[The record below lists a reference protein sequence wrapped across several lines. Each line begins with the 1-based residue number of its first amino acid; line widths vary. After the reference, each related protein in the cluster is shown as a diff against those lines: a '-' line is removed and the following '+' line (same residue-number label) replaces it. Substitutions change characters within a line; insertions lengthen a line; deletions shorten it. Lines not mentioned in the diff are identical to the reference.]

1 MIRCRHI
8 PIDLPPAA
16 AWYKQVRYTQKA
28 INSFSRNPFS
38 GAQQIYTWGA
48 GWWEVDVLLRPMRR
62 DNATDWQSYL
72 MSLHG
77 KEGTF
82 NFVDPVNGIIPRG
95 VWGGTPVVWNPTA
108 PNYYSGNAIWIGVYA
123 PNQLNVVRVGDW
135 FNIQNIGGLYQVT
148 ATSAKR
154 QRERPRLDRVL
165 AAASRARRLSWLA
178 GQICQRGRRLPLER

>member
-1 MIRCRHI
+1 M
-8 PIDLPPAA
+8 
-16 AWYKQVRYTQKA
+16 
-28 INSFSRNPFS
+28 
-38 GAQQIYTWGA
+38 
-48 GWWEVDVLLRPMRR
+48 LRPMRR

-82 NFVDPVNGIIPRG
+82 NLSDPVNGIIPRG

-135 FNIQNIGGLYQVT
+135 FNIANIGGLYQVT
-148 ATSAKR
+148 ATAKTPTR
-154 QRERPRLDRVL
+154 
-165 AAASRARRLSWLA
+165 AASSGSSSGRRLRGGRRLSWLA